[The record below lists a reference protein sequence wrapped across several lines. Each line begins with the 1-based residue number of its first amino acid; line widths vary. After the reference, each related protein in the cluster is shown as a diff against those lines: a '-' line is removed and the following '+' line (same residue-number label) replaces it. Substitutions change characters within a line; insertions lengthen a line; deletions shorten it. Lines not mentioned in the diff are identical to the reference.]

1 MWRTVTGAVVTAPM
15 AWLPTPARRTSAAL
29 PACLPACPLRPPQ
42 AASVLFAIVSLV
54 TFANLAQV
62 QYEETAGDLGSQ
74 VSAAL
79 GGLVGGA

>member
-1 MWRTVTGAVVTAPM
+1 VTAPM
-15 AWLPTPARRTSAAL
+15 AWLPTPARRTSAVL
-29 PACLPACPLRPPQ
+29 PACLPALYRPPQ

-74 VSAAL
+74 VSAAP
-79 GGLVGGA
+79 GGLVGGT

>member
-1 MWRTVTGAVVTAPM
+1 M
-15 AWLPTPARRTSAAL
+15 
-29 PACLPACPLRPPQ
+29 
-42 AASVLFAIVSLV
+42 LFAIVSLV